1 LSDTAK
7 KSGTPGVLTLLLFV
21 IYALL
26 LVGVILFKF
35 PFQYQLTGTGREL
48 NLIPFAGT
56 YTDHSNHS
64 GLDIGEVIDNV
75 LIFVPLGIYVSML
88 RSEWSFGRRT
98 LIIAS
103 TSVAFETIQ
112 FTFAIGRADITD
124 VLCNTFGGIAGI
136 GLYALSA
143 SILKSRANRVLN
155 IVELVV
161 TAIALAFF
169 AFLRVHSK

>member
-7 KSGTPGVLTLLLFV
+7 RRTPGVLTLLLFV

-35 PFQYQLTGTGREL
+35 PFQYQLTDTGREL
-48 NLIPFAGT
+48 NLIPFAGS
-56 YTDHSNHS
+56 YADPR
-64 GLDIGEVIDNV
+64 GLAIGEVIDNV

-88 RSEWSFGRRT
+88 RNEWSFGRRT
-98 LIIAS
+98 LIVAA

-124 VLCNTFGGIAGI
+124 VLCNAFGGIAGI

-143 SILKSRANRVLN
+143 GILKSRANRVLN
-155 IVELVV
+155 VVELVV
-161 TAIALAFF
+161 TMIALAFF